1 MSIDRLRAH
10 YGFTRMPFSKEL
22 APGMLY
28 RSKAHAEAV
37 ARLAWLIAE
46 RACGVLTG
54 EVGAGKTVALRA
66 ATAALEASRFTLIYL
81 AQPGTGVRGIY
92 AEVVR
97 ALGATPCFQR
107 SNLVP
112 QAAELLE
119 AEETERGKTVVV
131 VADEGHLYSPDQ
143 LESLRLLGNA
153 RMDSHSPFALVIAGQ
168 PTLRRRLRLSS
179 FAALDQRIGLRY
191 HLDGMDL
198 AETAG
203 YVKHHLGLA
212 GRSDPLFSDDA
223 VSLIH
228 QTSRGMPR
236 AVNNL
241 AVAAL
246 VAAYAANKAMV
257 DESSARSAVA
267 EVTAE

>member
-10 YGFTRMPFSKEL
+10 YGFTRTPFSKEL

-28 RSKAHAEAV
+28 RSKAHAESV

-66 ATAALEASRFTLIYL
+66 AAAALDASRHTLIYL

-119 AEETERGKTVVV
+119 AEETERGKTWSWWPTRGTSTRRTSWR
-131 VADEGHLYSPDQ
+131 ACACWATPGWIRTRPSPW
-143 LESLRLLGNA
+143 
-153 RMDSHSPFALVIAGQ
+153 
-168 PTLRRRLRLSS
+168 
-179 FAALDQRIGLRY
+179 
-191 HLDGMDL
+191 
-198 AETAG
+198 
-203 YVKHHLGLA
+203 
-212 GRSDPLFSDDA
+212 
-223 VSLIH
+223 
-228 QTSRGMPR
+228 
-236 AVNNL
+236 
-241 AVAAL
+241 
-246 VAAYAANKAMV
+246 
-257 DESSARSAVA
+257 
-267 EVTAE
+267 

>member
-10 YGFTRMPFSKEL
+10 YGFTRTPFSKEL

-66 ATAALEASRFTLIYL
+66 ATAALDASRHTLVYL

-112 QAAELLE
+112 QATELLE
-119 AEETERGKTVVV
+119 AEEIERGKTVVV
-131 VADEGHLYSPDQ
+131 VADEGHLYSPEQ

-168 PTLRRRLRLSS
+168 PTLRRRLRLAS

-191 HLDGMDL
+191 HIDGLDL

-203 YVKHHLGLA
+203 YVKHHLSLA
-212 GRSDPLFSDDA
+212 GRSDPMFSDDA
-223 VSLIH
+223 LSLIH

-241 AVAAL
+241 AIAAL
-246 VAAYAANKAMV
+246 VAAFADGKGIV
-257 DESSARSAVA
+257 DESSARAAVA
-267 EVTAE
+267 EVTSE